1 VAESFFKTLKME
13 AVYGYRFENQ
23 NMAARAVFEFIQ
35 IWYNPEGLH
44 SSLGY
49 RTPLQME
56 ELLYHLY
63 HQPVA
68 A

>member
-1 VAESFFKTLKME
+1 MRWQKVFFKTLKRE
-13 AVYGYRFENQ
+13 GVYGNRFENQ
-23 NMAARAVFEFIQ
+23 KVAAREIFEFIQ
-35 IWYNPEGLH
+35 IWYNRERLH

-49 RTPLQME
+49 RTPAQRE
-56 ELLYHLY
+56 ELLY